1 MIHLLSAVN
10 LDNIYLKGCDVQ
22 IEISQQH
29 ELLKI
34 TLDGGYSGS
43 NEIIYFELHFKT
55 VACVYYENNE
65 MWLEQLTQKYD
76 TSNIEKNAYAG
87 VFSSDTA
94 DLEKIKIFDPLARL
108 DLTRFLVIGQHCF
121 CEFIAQK
128 ELSIQTITLNK

>member
-1 MIHLLSAVN
+1 
-10 LDNIYLKGCDVQ
+10 
-22 IEISQQH
+22 
-29 ELLKI
+29 
-34 TLDGGYSGS
+34 
-43 NEIIYFELHFKT
+43 
-55 VACVYYENNE
+55 

-76 TSNIEKNAYAG
+76 TSNIEKNAYAS

-128 ELSIQTITLNK
+128 EFSIQTLILNK